1 LSFSK
6 AVDKQQK
13 NEAVN
18 LGVLVLDTLSNKAVL
33 TTQWCFR
40 KKINIPHTIGLKL
53 HASTSQS
60 FQLAAHFY

>member
-18 LGVLVLDTLSNKAVL
+18 LGVLVFRYTFQQS
-33 TTQWCFR
+33 CF
-40 KKINIPHTIGLKL
+40 NY
-53 HASTSQS
+53 AMVFS
-60 FQLAAHFY
+60 